1 MPNPR
6 RGGGSGSRVD
16 GAAFADV
23 ARGFDGFLD
32 DAAGFEVDFDD
43 AAGFEMDFDDAFEGF
58 TPASPFDGLPVAV
71 ARGFRAFGCASSPG

>member
-6 RGGGSGSRVD
+6 RGGGSGRDDDDGFVD
-16 GAAFADV
+16 A
-23 ARGFDGFLD
+23 ARGFDGFFD
-32 DAAGFEVDFDD
+32 DAAGFEVDFDAAFD
-43 AAGFEMDFDDAFEGF
+43 ADFEGF

>member
-6 RGGGSGSRVD
+6 RGGGSGSRDD

-32 DAAGFEVDFDD
+32 DAAGFEV
-43 AAGFEMDFDDAFEGF
+43 DFDDAFEGF

-71 ARGFRAFGCASSPG
+71 ARGFRAFGCTSSPG

>member
-6 RGGGSGSRVD
+6 RGGGSGSRDD
-16 GAAFADV
+16 GAGFADA
-23 ARGFDGFLD
+23 ARGFDGFFDD
-32 DAAGFEVDFDD
+32 DAGFDVDFDAAFD
-43 AAGFEMDFDDAFEGF
+43 ADFEGF